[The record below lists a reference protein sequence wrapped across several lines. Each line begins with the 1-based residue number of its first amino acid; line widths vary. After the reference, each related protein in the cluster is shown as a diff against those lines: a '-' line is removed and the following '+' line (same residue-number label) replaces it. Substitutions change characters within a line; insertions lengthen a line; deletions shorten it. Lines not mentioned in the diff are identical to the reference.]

1 MKKKVTPTPEM
12 VCFDCASHGPVLMPY
27 EGGHICEDCCD
38 RYRVGRDNT
47 TRAVKAEQLAN
58 RLEVELTATK
68 QGDQKDSESLEYAAA
83 AAKHMSTAHAEH
95 VPQVHFG
102 AGGEVVDQ
110 SNLML
115 RDTLQSPTLTALD
128 ASNHR
133 TDLITAIGGS
143 VAAMALDVA
152 ETVHASNSLEK
163 MLAHQMAAIHEA
175 GMRAMQRANVTQDAA
190 HATKLINAST
200 RCFDTFQRAALVLDR
215 LRGKQEQRILVQHV
229 NVERG
234 AQAVIGNVQTGVGGA
249 L

>member
-1 MKKKVTPTPEM
+1 MKKQVTRQPDLF
-12 VCFDCASHGPVLMPY
+12 CFDCASHGPVLTPY
-27 EGGHICEDCCD
+27 EGGFICEDCSE

-47 TRAVKAEQLAN
+47 TRAAKAEQLAN
-58 RLEVELTATK
+58 RLEVKLTAIK
-68 QGDQKDSESLEYAAA
+68 QGDQQVPESLEYAAA
-83 AAKHMSTAHAEH
+83 AAKHMAISHVEH
-95 VPQVHFG
+95 VPQVHIG

-110 SNLML
+110 SKSML
-115 RDTLQSPTLTALD
+115 LDTLQSPTLTAVD

-133 TDLITAIGGS
+133 TELITAIGGS

-152 ETVHASNSLEK
+152 ETVQASNSLEK

-190 HATKLINAST
+190 HATRLINAST

-229 NVERG
+229 NVGQG
-234 AQAVIGNVQTGVGGA
+234 AQAVIGNIQTGVGGT